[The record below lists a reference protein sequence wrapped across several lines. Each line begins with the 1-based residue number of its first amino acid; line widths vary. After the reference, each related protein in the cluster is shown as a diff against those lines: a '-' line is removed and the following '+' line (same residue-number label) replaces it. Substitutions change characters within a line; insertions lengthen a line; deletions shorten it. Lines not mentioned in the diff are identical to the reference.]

1 MNRQARRYDTDKWE
15 DFGAVTHVEAAEQFA
30 RAYGS
35 DRQMRVMTRDVD
47 SPNALHFH
55 DVTPEVVW
63 HVKSLRGDED

>member
-47 SPNALHFH
+47 SPNAWHFH
-55 DVTPEVVW
+55 DVTPVMRYVV
-63 HVKSLRGDED
+63 VSLRVD